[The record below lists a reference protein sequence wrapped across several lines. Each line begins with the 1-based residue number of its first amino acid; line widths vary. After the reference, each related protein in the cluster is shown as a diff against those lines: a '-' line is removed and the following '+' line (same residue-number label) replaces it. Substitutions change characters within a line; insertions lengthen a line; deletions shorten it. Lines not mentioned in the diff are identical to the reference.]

1 MPPPRGKIHP
11 VVAVT
16 IAASDSSGGAGIQ
29 ADLATFAAHGVYGAS
44 VVTAVT
50 AQSTRGIVRG
60 GVSTVAPGLVSL
72 QMDAVFPDLRP
83 RAVKIGAL
91 GSAAV
96 VRAVARGLERHRRQ
110 LRNVVLDPVLAS
122 KDGALLL
129 AESARGVLLRD
140 LFPLCDLVTPNL
152 PEAEALSGIAIR
164 DESDRRRAASILA
177 DAGAG
182 AVLIKGGHFEG
193 GHFKGGHFKGAR
205 GATVVDLLFDGRRF
219 IPFRHPRI
227 GSRAL
232 HGTGCV
238 LSSAIAANL
247 ALGAGLA
254 ESVERA
260 TVYIEGA
267 IRRGVFPGRGRGVP
281 GRFRSPAVA
290 LLTPRRKTGTRAGR
304 RPRRT
309 SR

>member
-29 ADLATFAAHGVYGAS
+29 ADLAAFAAHGVYGAS

-60 GVSTVAPGLVSL
+60 GVSTVAPGLVAL

-96 VRAVARGLERHRRQ
+96 VRTVARGLERHRRHY
-110 LRNVVLDPVLAS
+110 RNVVLDPVLAS
-122 KDGALLL
+122 KDGSLLL
-129 AESARGVLLRD
+129 AESARGVLLRA

-152 PEAEALSGIAIR
+152 PEAEALSGVAIR
-164 DESDRRRAASILA
+164 DESDRRTAAGVLA
-177 DAGAG
+177 AAGAR
-182 AVLIKGGHFEG
+182 AVLIKGGHV
-193 GHFKGGHFKGAR
+193 KGGHLKSGHRR
-205 GATVVDLLFDGRRF
+205 GGTVDDLLFDGRRF
-219 IPFRHPRI
+219 IQFRHPRI
-227 GSRAL
+227 GAGAL

-254 ESVERA
+254 EAVERA

-267 IRRGVFPGRGRGVP
+267 IRQGVFPGRGRGVP
-281 GRFRSPAVA
+281 GSFRAAA
-290 LLTPRRKTGTRAGR
+290 LLTPRRETGTRAGR